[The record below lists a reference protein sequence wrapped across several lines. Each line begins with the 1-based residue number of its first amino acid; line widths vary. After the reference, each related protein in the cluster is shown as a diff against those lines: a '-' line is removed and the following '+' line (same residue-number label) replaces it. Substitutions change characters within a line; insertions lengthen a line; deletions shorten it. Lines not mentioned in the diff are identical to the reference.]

1 MAKPLDDIGKDA
13 KDLLTEGYPIDGT
26 VKVAV
31 QTRALGFIPKVTLIR
46 ALKREKSATRE
57 VVSAVFE
64 PKYEWKEQNL
74 EFTSKFSTTSEL
86 SGGVS
91 AKDIFTTGTKV
102 DIIANRNERDGLS
115 GVFGGAYRNDS
126 VSFKGKLSYPFAPK
140 KPIKA
145 NVEGV
150 FQVVD
155 NTNVGVGVDVTL
167 EGETARIKTDAVVAY
182 TTKENQF
189 KGLLRYDVY
198 ESSIL
203 WGLSYFQRINPR
215 TNWAL
220 DITSES
226 ATDGPVK
233 TAFSVGSDH
242 KVDDFTSLKG
252 KWVLK
257 QNDKGT
263 DYRFGVALR
272 QKVTP
277 FVTAIFGADLNPRN
291 FLGSTE
297 GEAHSFGFELK
308 LQD

>member
-13 KDLLTEGYPIDGT
+13 KDLLNEGYPIDGT
-26 VKVAV
+26 VKFAV
-31 QTRALGFIPKVTLIR
+31 QTRALGFIPKVTLLR
-46 ALKREKSATRE
+46 SLKREKTATRE

-64 PKYEWKEQNL
+64 PKYEWREHNL

-91 AKDIFTTGTKV
+91 AKDIITKGTKV
-102 DIIANRNERDGLS
+102 EITANRNERDGLS
-115 GVFGGAYRNDS
+115 GVFGGAFRNEHF
-126 VSFKGKLSYPFAPK
+126 SFKGKLTYPFAPK

-145 NVEGV
+145 AVEGV
-150 FQVVD
+150 FQVVA
-155 NTNVGVGVDVTL
+155 NTNAGVGVDVTL
-167 EGETARIKTDAVVAY
+167 EGEVARIKTDAVIAY

-198 ESSIL
+198 ESTVL
-203 WGLSYFQRINPR
+203 WGLSYFQKISNK
-215 TNWAL
+215 TNWAI
-220 DITSES
+220 DITSE
-226 ATDGPVK
+226 GPAK
-233 TAFSVGSDH
+233 SAFSVGADH
-242 KVDDFTSLKG
+242 IVDEFTALKG

-257 QNDKGT
+257 QTDKT

-272 QKVTP
+272 QKITP
-277 FVTAIFGADLNPRN
+277 FVTATFGADINPRN

-297 GEAHSFGFELK
+297 GDAHSFGLDLK

>member
-31 QTRALGFIPKVTLIR
+31 QTRALGFIPKVTLVR
-46 ALKREKSATRE
+46 ALKREKTATRE

-64 PKYEWKEQNL
+64 PKYEWREHNL

-91 AKDIFTTGTKV
+91 ARDIFTKGTKV
-102 DIIANRNERDGLS
+102 EIAANRNERDGLS
-115 GVFGGAYRNDS
+115 GVFGGAFRNDHFS
-126 VSFKGKLSYPFAPK
+126 LRGKLTYPFAPK

-145 NVEGV
+145 ALEGV
-150 FQVVD
+150 FQVVA

-167 EGETARIKTDAVVAY
+167 EGEVARIKTDAVIAY

-198 ESSIL
+198 ESSVL
-203 WGLSYFQRINPR
+203 WGLSYFQKISNF
-215 TNWAL
+215 TNWAV
-220 DITSES
+220 DITTE
-226 ATDGPVK
+226 GPAK
-233 TAFSVGSDH
+233 STFSVGADH
-242 KVDDFTSLKG
+242 KVDEFTALKG
-252 KWVLK
+252 KWILK
-257 QNDKGT
+257 QTDKT

-272 QKVTP
+272 QRITP
-277 FVTAIFGADLNPRN
+277 FVTATFGADLNPRN

-297 GEAHSFGFELK
+297 GDAHSFGLELK

>member
-1 MAKPLDDIGKDA
+1 MAKPLEDIGKDA
-13 KDLLTEGYPIDGT
+13 KDLLTDGFPIDGT

-46 ALKREKSATRE
+46 SLKREKSTSRE

-91 AKDIFTTGTKV
+91 AKDIFTKGTKV
-102 DIIANRNERDGLS
+102 DITANRNERDGLS
-115 GVFGGAYRNDS
+115 GVFGGAFRNDAVS
-126 VSFKGKLSYPFAPK
+126 VKAKVSYPFAPK

-145 NVEGV
+145 NVESV
-150 FQVVD
+150 FQVVEH
-155 NTNVGVGVDVTL
+155 TNVGVGVDVTL
-167 EGETARIKTDAVVAY
+167 EGEVARIKTDAVVAY
-182 TTKENQF
+182 STKENQF

-198 ESSIL
+198 ESSFL
-203 WGLSYFQRINPR
+203 WGLSYFQKISQR

-220 DITSES
+220 DITTEGSPAKS
-226 ATDGPVK
+226 T
-233 TAFSVGSDH
+233 FSVGADH

-252 KWVLK
+252 KWILK
-257 QNDKGT
+257 QTDKT
-263 DYRFGVALR
+263 DYRFGVALK

-291 FLGSTE
+291 FLGSTD
-297 GEAHSFGFELK
+297 GDPHSFGFELK

>member
-13 KDLLTEGYPIDGT
+13 KDLLTEGYPVDGT

-64 PKYEWKEQNL
+64 PKYEWKEHNL

-91 AKDIFTTGTKV
+91 VRDIFTKGTKI
-102 DIIANRNERDGLS
+102 DITANRNERDGLS
-115 GVFGGAYRNDS
+115 GVFGGAYRNEHF
-126 VSFKGKLSYPFAPK
+126 SFKGKLSYPFAPK

-150 FQVVD
+150 FQVVA

-167 EGETARIKTDAVVAY
+167 EGEVARIKTDAVVAY
-182 TTKENQF
+182 TAKEGQF
-189 KGLLRYDVY
+189 KGLFRYDVY
-198 ESSIL
+198 DSTVL
-203 WGLSYFQRINPR
+203 WGLSYFQRVSPR

-220 DITSES
+220 DITTE
-226 ATDGPVK
+226 GPAK
-233 TAFSVGSDH
+233 STFAVGTDH
-242 KVDDFTSLKG
+242 KLDDFTAFKG
-252 KWVLK
+252 KWILK
-257 QNDKGT
+257 QTDKT

-272 QKVTP
+272 QRITP

-297 GEAHSFGFELK
+297 GDAHTFGLELK

>member
-1 MAKPLDDIGKDA
+1 MAKPLEDIGKDA
-13 KDLLTEGYPIDGT
+13 KDLLTEGFPIDGT

-46 ALKREKSATRE
+46 QLKREKSATRE

-86 SGGVS
+86 SAGVS
-91 AKDIFTTGTKV
+91 AKDILTKGTK
-102 DIIANRNERDGLS
+102 IEISANRNERDGLS

-126 VSFKGKLSYPFAPK
+126 FSFKGKLAYPFAPK

-150 FQVVD
+150 FQVVS
-155 NTNVGVGVDVTL
+155 NTNVGFGVDVTL
-167 EGETARIKTDAVVAY
+167 EGEVARIKTDAVVAY

-189 KGLLRYDVY
+189 KGLFRYDVY
-198 ESSIL
+198 ESTVL
-203 WGLSYFQRINPR
+203 WGLSYFQKISER
-215 TNWAL
+215 TSWAL
-220 DITSES
+220 DIT
-226 ATDGPVK
+226 TDGNPAK
-233 TAFSVGSDH
+233 STFSVGTEH
-242 KVDDFTSLKG
+242 KVDDFTTLKG
-252 KWVLK
+252 KWILK
-257 QNDKGT
+257 QTDKT

-272 QKVTP
+272 QKITP
-277 FVTAIFGADLNPRN
+277 FVTATFGADLNPRN
-291 FLGSTE
+291 FLGSNE
-297 GEAHSFGFELK
+297 GDAHSFGLEIK

>member
-1 MAKPLDDIGKDA
+1 MARHLDDIGKDA
-13 KDLLTEGYPIDGT
+13 KDLFCEGFPIDGT

-46 ALKREKSATRE
+46 ALKREKSTTKE

-64 PKYEWKEQNL
+64 PKYEWREHNL
-74 EFTSKFSTTSEL
+74 EFTSKFSTSSEL

-91 AKDIFTTGTKV
+91 ARDIFTKGTKI
-102 DIIANRNERDGLS
+102 DITANRSERDGLS

-126 VSFKGKLSYPFAPK
+126 FSFKGKLCYPFAPK

-150 FQVVD
+150 FHVVE

-167 EGETARIKTDAVVAY
+167 EGEVARIKTDAVVAY

-189 KGLLRYDVY
+189 KGLFRYDVY
-198 ESSIL
+198 ESTVL
-203 WGLSYFQRINPR
+203 WGLSYFQKISPR
-215 TNWAL
+215 TNWGL
-220 DITSES
+220 DIT
-226 ATDGPVK
+226 TDGNPAK
-233 TAFSVGSDH
+233 STFSVGADH
-242 KVDDFTSLKG
+242 KVDDFTSVKG
-252 KWVLK
+252 KWILK
-257 QNDKGT
+257 QTDKT

-277 FVTAIFGADLNPRN
+277 FVTATFGADLNPRN

-297 GEAHSFGFELK
+297 GDAHSFGFELK